1 NRRPPRASI
10 TGLRGAE
17 GSASPARWEPSQ
29 PHPPPASECLSAP
42 HCNSPPEPGAATS
55 GRGWVGPVALTPH
68 DELPLPADRGGVV
81 AGDAGVVAV
90 VLEGDAGDLQG
101 AHELLALNGDSRAG
115 EDYVAVLPPG
125 DVDGRLHRA
134 GPPRLEQDREPPTPA
149 QSGPCA
155 GKAPATPRHVPA
167 KILPQH
173 LSARRKALIRW
184 MLFLK
189 ALDSEPAIIFL
200 IT

>member
-1 NRRPPRASI
+1 MGWYCWGLPLPRRGHRATELSRGRGGRAQK
-10 TGLRGAE
+10 GL
-17 GSASPARWEPSQ
+17 SPAPS
-29 PHPPPASECLSAP
+29 ERLSAP
-42 HCNSPPEPGAATS
+42 HRDSPPEPGTAAS
-55 GRGWVGPVALTPH
+55 GRGQAGPAALTPH

-125 DVDGRLHRA
+125 DRA
-134 GPPRLEQDREPPTPA
+134 L
-149 QSGPCA
+149 A
-155 GKAPATPRHVPA
+155 GKAPAAPRHVPA
-167 KILPQH
+167 EIPPQH
-173 LSARRKALIRW
+173 LLARRKAIIRW